1 MEKKYYLRAIQ
12 GKYTPEF
19 LFLTA
24 SIYLNERRI
33 GKVKTC
39 PDTETMK
46 FDFGLAMDRIVFENF
61 IVQWW
66 KKEDRTRFLGLRE
79 LAIKIQNPNFMLST
93 STMMCSW
100 VRSLAIPALTSKR
113 TPQLAAA

>member
-1 MEKKYYLRAIQ
+1 MEKKYHLRAIQ
-12 GKYTPEF
+12 GKYTPE
-19 LFLTA
+19 LFILNA

-46 FDFGLAMDRIVFENF
+46 FDFALAMDRIVFENF

-79 LAIKIQNPNFMLST
+79 LAIKIHNPHFVLSM
-93 STMMCSW
+93 SAMMCSW
-100 VRSLAIPALTSKR
+100 VRSITIPVLSSNKEHL
-113 TPQLAAA
+113 LAAA

>member
-1 MEKKYYLRAIQ
+1 MEKKYHLRAIQ
-12 GKYTPEF
+12 GKYTAEF
-19 LFLTA
+19 LFLNA

-33 GKVKTC
+33 GKVNTC

-79 LAIKIQNPNFMLST
+79 LSIKLQNPQFVLST
-93 STMMCSW
+93 SAMMCSW
-100 VRSLAIPALTSKR
+100 VRSITIPVLTSKKMR
-113 TPQLAAA
+113 PLVAA